1 MLREGRYTDALIAF
15 DGVLSRGFSPQ
26 VFVSGL
32 NAHLRDLLM
41 AKGPAASLVEFT
53 GALVERYRA
62 QAALCDESFL
72 FNSIS
77 LLTEA
82 DGRLRQS
89 SNQRLLVELGLMKI
103 SGLGQKKNSEVAES
117 SFVTSFALPDLMS
130 GATATPPQP
139 SVVPQPVPQ
148 PAAAAQSAPQPSVAP
163 QPVAQPAPLPSVAPQ
178 PQVARGVAAE
188 SGERPARRATA
199 ARTAKSTFSIN
210 AMLGEDAKRGVQG
223 DEAAEAVVN
232 IDPRSEEKLKAAKAS
247 YVAMLMASK
256 PRYGV
261 VFETMTI
268 EGNAVTVTV
277 PSRELGDDILRDSR
291 EWMGG
296 LAEHAGVD
304 GFIEL
309 KVNVNE
315 KVKAAKPITLE
326 DRLRHLT
333 NKNATLVAMI
343 EALGLDA
350 Q

>member
-1 MLREGRYTDALIAF
+1 
-15 DGVLSRGFSPQ
+15 
-26 VFVSGL
+26 
-32 NAHLRDLLM
+32 
-41 AKGPAASLVEFT
+41 
-53 GALVERYRA
+53 
-62 QAALCDESFL
+62 
-72 FNSIS
+72 
-77 LLTEA
+77 
-82 DGRLRQS
+82 
-89 SNQRLLVELGLMKI
+89 
-103 SGLGQKKNSEVAES
+103 
-117 SFVTSFALPDLMS
+117 
-130 GATATPPQP
+130 
-139 SVVPQPVPQ
+139 
-148 PAAAAQSAPQPSVAP
+148 
-163 QPVAQPAPLPSVAPQ
+163 
-178 PQVARGVAAE
+178 
-188 SGERPARRATA
+188 
-199 ARTAKSTFSIN
+199 
-210 AMLGEDAKRGVQG
+210 MLGEDAKRGVQG
-223 DEAAEAVVN
+223 DEAVEAVVN
-232 IDPRSEEKLKAAKAS
+232 VDPRSEEKLKAAKAS